1 MVQTI
6 CVFNVLA
13 LQGAQ
18 EGQLVQTSMG
28 ETGTSQGGLPGGGD
42 AKHAGRSLLNP
53 ECIHPFVMKLV
64 RQGQQFTL
72 TVCQASD

>member
-1 MVQTI
+1 
-6 CVFNVLA
+6 
-13 LQGAQ
+13 
-18 EGQLVQTSMG
+18 MG

-42 AKHAGRSLLNP
+42 ARRHLLNP